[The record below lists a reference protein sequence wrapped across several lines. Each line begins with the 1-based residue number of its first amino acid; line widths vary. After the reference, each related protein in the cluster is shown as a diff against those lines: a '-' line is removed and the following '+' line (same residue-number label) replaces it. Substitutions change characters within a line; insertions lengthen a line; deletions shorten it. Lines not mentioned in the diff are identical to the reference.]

1 MIYIY
6 KFYMYIYILVF
17 CFFVFFIVF
26 QRWLLK
32 SKICNWLD
40 QTNTASQDGISA
52 IYLHQPTNQLHTLV
66 SNSFGIRLIEQKAWV
81 LDRRPCQWTCESY
94 GQMEQTEI
102 RTFGWFRKKKKG
114 KKKPTQRMMCS
125 DTPTDGKS
133 VFPSSLI
140 IKVLVFGAHHRAM
153 NGNWLNSL
161 LCFILRPSKQERNAW
176 SERFGKKSVWLRPFM
191 PYLLWMNFSDYSLI
205 KAL

>member
-1 MIYIY
+1 MVVQSLWRVLSLTLWKCPAFGTCYSYNSVNQICAIPGLKKVCVCVKKKKIRIYDIYIYIY
-6 KFYMYIYILVF
+6 KFYMYIYILLLF
-17 CFFVFFIVF
+17 FFVCFVF

-102 RTFGWFRKKKKG
+102 RTFGWFRKKEKG
-114 KKKPTQRMMCS
+114 KKNPHREWCALIHQLM
-125 DTPTDGKS
+125 G
-133 VFPSSLI
+133 SLFS
-140 IKVLVFGAHHRAM
+140 LHH
-153 NGNWLNSL
+153 S
-161 LCFILRPSKQERNAW
+161 
-176 SERFGKKSVWLRPFM
+176 
-191 PYLLWMNFSDYSLI
+191 
-205 KAL
+205 

>member
-1 MIYIY
+1 MVVQSLWRVLSLTLWKCPAFGTCYSYNSVNQICAIPGLKKKVCVKNQDIWYIY
-6 KFYMYIYILVF
+6 KFYMYIYIYLYF
-17 CFFVFFIVF
+17 GVFFIVF

-102 RTFGWFRKKKKG
+102 RTFGWFRKKRKG
-114 KKKPTQRMMCS
+114 KKNPHREWCALIHQLM
-125 DTPTDGKS
+125 G
-133 VFPSSLI
+133 SLFS
-140 IKVLVFGAHHRAM
+140 LHH
-153 NGNWLNSL
+153 S
-161 LCFILRPSKQERNAW
+161 
-176 SERFGKKSVWLRPFM
+176 
-191 PYLLWMNFSDYSLI
+191 
-205 KAL
+205 

>member
-1 MIYIY
+1 MIYIN
-6 KFYMYIYILVF
+6 FICISIF
-17 CFFVFFIVF
+17 CLFLFFIVF
-26 QRWLLK
+26 QHWLLK

-102 RTFGWFRKKKKG
+102 RTFGWFRKKRKG
-114 KKKPTQRMMCS
+114 KKHTES
-125 DTPTDGKS
+125 DVLWYTNWWEVCFPLVTHNESTCVWSSSPCHEWKS
-133 VFPSSLI
+133 VKFAF
-140 IKVLVFGAHHRAM
+140 VLYSAT
-153 NGNWLNSL
+153 
-161 LCFILRPSKQERNAW
+161 KQAREKRVKWAIW
-176 SERFGKKSVWLRPFM
+176 KKSVWLRPFM
-191 PYLLWMNFSDYSLI
+191 PYLLWMNFSDSSLI